1 MFPDLSAAMQGP
13 PPTSQR
19 RPEPEQTM
27 AMGEDPAPPQPGPQ
41 PPPPQPYDSGQVAAG
56 SRTWGSLS
64 LLAALAGGAFG
75 AMKYGARGGAAGFL
89 LTGSAT
95 NIARAARMQDKSNP
109 AAREEALWSGVSA
122 VAGLA
127 IGGWLVYKIATEQA

>member
-13 PPTSQR
+13 PPTNQR
-19 RPEPEQTM
+19 RPEPEQAPWVPEQ
-27 AMGEDPAPPQPGPQ
+27 AMGEGPTPPPA
-41 PPPPQPYDSGQVAAG
+41 PPQPYDSGQVAAG

-75 AMKYGARGGAAGFL
+75 AMRYGARGGAAGFL

-95 NIARAARMQDKSNP
+95 NIVRAARMQDKSNP
-109 AAREEALWSGVSA
+109 AAREEALWSGASA